1 MDVVK
6 FMWKMRK
13 ILYERDGLTKHKNK
27 RTRVLLNLRRG
38 WNRRGWKQ
46 TPWLKTR
53 GWTVVSETAVVENA
67 VVETQK
73 KHTHQMVR
81 LVISSLLICSAG

>member
-1 MDVVK
+1 
-6 FMWKMRK
+6 
-13 ILYERDGLTKHKNK
+13 
-27 RTRVLLNLRRG
+27 VLLNLRVVETAVVE
-38 WNRRGWKQ
+38 NVVA
-46 TPWLKTR
+46 PWLKTR